1 MLDAAIGRATS
12 TADAEG
18 NTCRSGGYAC
28 VTDARSSAHITTAPV
43 GAPPPSAV
51 LKPVDPC
58 LDAALVPYSSKT
70 SQ

>member
-1 MLDAAIGRATS
+1 MLDATIGRATS

-18 NTCRSGGYAC
+18 NTYRSGGYVC
-28 VTDARSSAHITTAPV
+28 VTDTRSSAHITTAPV
-43 GAPPPSAV
+43 D
-51 LKPVDPC
+51 LC